1 MDTKSQNK
9 AVSFFLLIFIIIMTS
24 AAFVSSFEK
33 KLDFDEDNISY
44 FKDSPE
50 INKNV
55 IRYAKNLQRYYIYY
69 RNFDIN
75 KATLKLSEVD
85 NYIATGE
92 VTPMP
97 RNFYANIKPFIN
109 GNKEESEISDDN
121 PADNYIVAN
130 PENLYAFN
138 IEDLTIDT
146 LITRQAELSDAINN
160 YNSIEDYLLTNE
172 DFHYSIYSNVL
183 CRVIATNTNDFYKE
197 GSYET
202 ISIEDPMFSI
212 KFNNELLNKTFDE
225 NNLLCD
231 ISIPVTTSMSIRT
244 EMLAL
249 QDELK
254 YNKFLSSPLL
264 PLCLLGIAALVASYL
279 YLYHSEV
286 TKDILSHI
294 YKKYEK
300 IPTIFTFP
308 LVMIIIIFILK
319 HNKYNSYFLTKSVVH
334 GGYFIGFFLLA
345 LSFFAVIFFALF
357 LSKIAVWIKNPRM
370 IFKSTTVQFIIEAA
384 GDIKLALK
392 SKKYLLTGL
401 LIFQTIIIIWTVGAM
416 YISLLGA
423 NFLLRTF
430 ILYVLLTI
438 ATMIFIVIFKAIV
451 AEIKLRYYLQELA
464 DGNMDTIPEQ
474 KGLFSTSINNINK
487 INTGLQNNMNEILK
501 SERLKTE
508 LITNVSHDLKTPLT
522 SIISYVSLLRGMN
535 IKDNMADEY
544 ISVIENKAK
553 RLKVLIDDLFEAS
566 KLSSGQMKLD
576 RMYSDIVALLEQTLG
591 ELSYKIE
598 ESDIEFIV
606 STSSDSILVNID
618 GQKMWRVFD
627 NLINNILKYS
637 AKGTRA
643 YVDIKEEEKAVVIT
657 FKNVAN
663 YNMDFDANE
672 LFERFKRGD
681 PSRTTEGSGLG
692 LSIAKSI
699 VELHGGMMNISTDG
713 DLFKIIIVLSK

>member
-1 MDTKSQNK
+1 
-9 AVSFFLLIFIIIMTS
+9 
-24 AAFVSSFEK
+24 
-33 KLDFDEDNISY
+33 
-44 FKDSPE
+44 
-50 INKNV
+50 
-55 IRYAKNLQRYYIYY
+55 
-69 RNFDIN
+69 
-75 KATLKLSEVD
+75 
-85 NYIATGE
+85 
-92 VTPMP
+92 
-97 RNFYANIKPFIN
+97 
-109 GNKEESEISDDN
+109 
-121 PADNYIVAN
+121 
-130 PENLYAFN
+130 
-138 IEDLTIDT
+138 
-146 LITRQAELSDAINN
+146 
-160 YNSIEDYLLTNE
+160 
-172 DFHYSIYSNVL
+172 
-183 CRVIATNTNDFYKE
+183 
-197 GSYET
+197 
-202 ISIEDPMFSI
+202 
-212 KFNNELLNKTFDE
+212 
-225 NNLLCD
+225 
-231 ISIPVTTSMSIRT
+231 
-244 EMLAL
+244 
-249 QDELK
+249 
-254 YNKFLSSPLL
+254 
-264 PLCLLGIAALVASYL
+264 
-279 YLYHSEV
+279 
-286 TKDILSHI
+286 
-294 YKKYEK
+294 
-300 IPTIFTFP
+300 
-308 LVMIIIIFILK
+308 
-319 HNKYNSYFLTKSVVH
+319 
-334 GGYFIGFFLLA
+334 
-345 LSFFAVIFFALF
+345 
-357 LSKIAVWIKNPRM
+357 
-370 IFKSTTVQFIIEAA
+370 
-384 GDIKLALK
+384 
-392 SKKYLLTGL
+392 
-401 LIFQTIIIIWTVGAM
+401 M